1 MAEVLEFNEMMFTN
15 FEPKMKNRYIM
26 EIDGI
31 QSYLIK
37 AAARPSINFET
48 VKLDHINTYRKL
60 QGKGEWQDISI
71 TLYDPIVPS
80 GAQQVMEWVR
90 LGYESLTG
98 RKGYA
103 DFYKK
108 DIDFY
113 MLGPVGD
120 KIEQWKL
127 KGAFIQAANFNDLSF
142 ESNDPADIE
151 LTLSYDYAILE
162 FQILSTTIYLFEEGS
177 LSENLFSFYN
187 FLVLIYLYI
196 QTNKG

>member
-1 MAEVLEFNEMMFTN
+1 MAEVLEFDQMFYTN

-31 QSYLIK
+31 QSYLVK
-37 AAARPSINFET
+37 AASRPSITFET
-48 VKLDHINTYRKL
+48 VELDHINIKRKL
-60 QGKGEWQDISI
+60 QGKGNWEDIEI

-90 LGYESLTG
+90 LGHESITG

-127 KGAFIQAANFNDLSF
+127 KGAFINSANFNDVSF
-142 ESNDPADIE
+142 DSNEVADI
-151 LTLSYDYAILE
+151 TVGLSYDYAILE
-162 FQILSTTIYLFEEGS
+162 F
-177 LSENLFSFYN
+177 
-187 FLVLIYLYI
+187 
-196 QTNKG
+196 